1 MINVEYLFLQI
12 YQLLMQ
18 GVGPVDVDTLRI
30 AWGWFSGI
38 ATVIS
43 ILLVT
48 AIIYTSI
55 RTSQMFAIDQERL
68 KEAKQQRGVFA
79 SPGTSSLEPARG
91 ERWQRVLSLAETD
104 DPNSWRLAILEADV
118 LLDEVLR
125 QRGFQGESVGERLKA
140 IDQSELQTLEQ
151 AWEAHK
157 VRNAIAHEGSQYQIT
172 KREAQRIIDLF
183 RQVFEELEFLG

>member
-1 MINVEYLFLQI
+1 MIDIENLYLQI
-12 YQLLMQ
+12 YLLLTQ
-18 GVGPVDVDTLRI
+18 GVGPVDISTLRI

-38 ATVIS
+38 STVVS

-55 RTSQMFAIDQERL
+55 RTSQMFAVDQERL

-79 SPGTSSLEPARG
+79 TPDTSSLEPARG
-91 ERWQRVLSLAETD
+91 ERWQRALSLAETD

-118 LLDEVLR
+118 LLDEILR
-125 QRGFQGESVGERLKA
+125 KRGYQGESIGERLKA

-157 VRNAIAHEGSQYQIT
+157 VRNSIAHEGSQYQIT
-172 KREAQRIIDLF
+172 KREAQRVIDLY